1 MEYICLGQLSS
12 GPPPLPLSLLYYINI
27 IQHAS
32 LYLTRAKN
40 SILTLQKKGQR
51 EKPGRWTAPWPPK
64 ESPSNAKVL
73 LPAASSPS

>member
-40 SILTLQKKGQR
+40 SISSLQKKGER
-51 EKPGRWTAPWPPK
+51 ERDRETERDRERETAPWQRRRPT
-64 ESPSNAKVL
+64 AR
-73 LPAASSPS
+73 AAR

>member
-40 SILTLQKKGQR
+40 SISSLQKKGER
-51 EKPGRWTAPWPPK
+51 ERDCTM
-64 ESPSNAKVL
+64 
-73 LPAASSPS
+73 AAAAANGKSSR